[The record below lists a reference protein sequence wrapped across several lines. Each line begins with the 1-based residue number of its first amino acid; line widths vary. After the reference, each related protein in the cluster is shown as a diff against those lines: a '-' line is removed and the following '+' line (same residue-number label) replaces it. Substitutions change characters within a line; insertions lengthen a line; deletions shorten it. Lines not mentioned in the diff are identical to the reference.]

1 MKTNISHFDVAEYLD
16 DEEMI
21 ALYLNEALEQATLD
35 NDYNL
40 VIEAIADVIKARG
53 MSKVASDAGVGR
65 ESLYKSLSRD
75 AKPRY
80 ETVSKL
86 IHALGLKITVE
97 PIHHTI

>member
-1 MKTNISHFDVAEYLD
+1 MKNKISHFDVATYLD

-21 ALYLNEALEQATLD
+21 ALYLNEVLEQASQD

-40 VIEAIADVIKARG
+40 VIEAIADIVKARG
-53 MSKVASDAGVGR
+53 MSKIASDAGIGR
-65 ESLYKSLSRD
+65 ESLYKSLSHD

-80 ETVSKL
+80 ETISKL

-97 PIHHTI
+97 PTHHSL